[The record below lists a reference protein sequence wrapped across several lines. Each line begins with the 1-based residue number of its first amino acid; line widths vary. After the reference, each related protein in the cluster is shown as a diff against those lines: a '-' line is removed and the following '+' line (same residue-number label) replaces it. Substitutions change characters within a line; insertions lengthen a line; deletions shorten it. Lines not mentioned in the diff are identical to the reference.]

1 MKKLTL
7 SLLLVMGL
15 LVLPTIAFATN
26 VFTMTPY
33 QLGQL
38 YQVWE
43 DPASSGTSLTSVFY
57 FPGIGAVY
65 NGAVLGTPGQGSI
78 QIGANSTGTP
88 YGGVSGSEPTTT
100 ILGLDSLSGYDAYKL
115 IVANTNENPW
125 YYDLFFTSGDYLVT
139 SQNLEIVNGGVS
151 ALSLDFSN
159 AHVYNW
165 PSLTEV
171 GWRNVTSYA
180 GIDLSNISAIGLS
193 ISAQVPM
200 PGLLGNTD
208 YVFET
213 TVAPVPEPATM
224 SLLGLGILGLFGLK
238 RKST

>member
-1 MKKLTL
+1 MKKLM
-7 SLLLVMGL
+7 LLLFLVAGL
-15 LVLPTIAFATN
+15 IVSPTLASAAN
-26 VFTMTPY
+26 VFTMNPY

-65 NGAVLGTPGQGSI
+65 NGTVLGTPGQGSI

-88 YGGVSGSEPTTT
+88 YGGGSGTEPTTT

-125 YYDLFFTSGDYLVT
+125 HYDLFFTSGNYLVT
-139 SQNLEIVNGGVS
+139 SQNLAIVNGGVS
-151 ALSLDFSN
+151 TLSLDFSN

-171 GWRNVTSYA
+171 GWRDVTSYA

-200 PGLLGNTD
+200 PGYGGNTD

-213 TVAPVPEPATM
+213 TVAPVPEPTSM
-224 SLLGLGILGLFGLK
+224 LLFGMGILGLFGLK
-238 RKST
+238 RKRA